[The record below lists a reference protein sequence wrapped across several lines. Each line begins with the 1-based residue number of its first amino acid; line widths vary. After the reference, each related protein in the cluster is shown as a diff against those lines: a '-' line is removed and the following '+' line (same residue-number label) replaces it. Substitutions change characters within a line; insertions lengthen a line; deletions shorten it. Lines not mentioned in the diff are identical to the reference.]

1 MDKKK
6 LMLLLGAMVV
16 AIGTAL
22 AARSLLAGASTP
34 TVQAMAPAPKGPRVL
49 VAQRALPVGT
59 IITMDSVNFQAWPKD
74 MVRDAYFL
82 DGAVNMDKLM
92 GTVVRFPIT
101 AGQPLTQGALVAPG
115 DRGFLAAALAPGMRA
130 ITIVVSESTGG
141 IGFIFPGDHVDVMLT
156 QSVRANYSVG
166 DVRPLN
172 ATETILRNLRVLATD
187 QSTETET
194 VNGKSVVRVAR
205 TVTLEAT
212 PRMAEKIQVAQTIGS
227 INLTLRSLAE
237 NQAEMEKAIA
247 SGALTLPEGASKA
260 TEDKLVG
267 AAMSRPMD
275 GATSFVTGGDV
286 SRFQRKSM
294 PATTPPTPKAVVN
307 AFADRMGIPKR
318 GLIAGAGDQVRIT
331 RGKEVE
337 QVSAGSRGTSAPV
350 ATGMFGRPAGQSNPF
365 EGQ

>member
-22 AARSLLAGASTP
+22 AARSLLADASTP

-141 IGFIFPGDHVDVMLT
+141 IGFIFPDHDAI
-156 QSVRANYSVG
+156 S
-166 DVRPLN
+166 
-172 ATETILRNLRVLATD
+172 
-187 QSTETET
+187 
-194 VNGKSVVRVAR
+194 
-205 TVTLEAT
+205 
-212 PRMAEKIQVAQTIGS
+212 EK
-227 INLTLRSLAE
+227 R
-237 NQAEMEKAIA
+237 
-247 SGALTLPEGASKA
+247 
-260 TEDKLVG
+260 
-267 AAMSRPMD
+267 R
-275 GATSFVTGGDV
+275 
-286 SRFQRKSM
+286 
-294 PATTPPTPKAVVN
+294 
-307 AFADRMGIPKR
+307 
-318 GLIAGAGDQVRIT
+318 
-331 RGKEVE
+331 
-337 QVSAGSRGTSAPV
+337 
-350 ATGMFGRPAGQSNPF
+350 
-365 EGQ
+365 